1 MRKTEGFKGAECN
14 FTKKEIFLLKS
25 DVFLGKIITSDG
37 RFMSGE
43 GKEEEQWNFSY

>member
-1 MRKTEGFKGAECN
+1 M
-14 FTKKEIFLLKS
+14 LKS
-25 DVFLGKIITSDG
+25 DVILGKIIISDG